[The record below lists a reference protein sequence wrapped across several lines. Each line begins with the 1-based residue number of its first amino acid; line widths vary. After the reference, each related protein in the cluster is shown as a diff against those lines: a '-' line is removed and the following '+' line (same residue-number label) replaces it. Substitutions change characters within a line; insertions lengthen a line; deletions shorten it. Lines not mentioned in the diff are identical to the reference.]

1 MTDLKSKRKKIIAS
15 VAAGTFSGTA
25 AGQTL
30 TGDDD
35 SILQDIDNVV
45 DDVPRKKLST
55 NEGHHEGASDSL
67 LRQIEDNDVAI
78 EGDEE
83 IMLHVEVASDEDL
96 AELAHEGM
104 GGDEVIG
111 PDDEVRLNI
120 NRPAEMESRLREVE
134 QNDDAI
140 GADDE
145 VRLNVNR
152 PAEMESRLREV
163 EQNDDVIG
171 ADDEVQ
177 LNVNRPAEMES
188 RLREVEQNDDAIE
201 ADDEVQLNI
210 NRPAEMEAKLRDIE
224 QDDVAIDPSEEIQL
238 DIDVIADNDAK
249 IQQLEDND
257 VAISGD
263 EVVELEIAA
272 PLQAEDSY
280 VDSNDYV
287 DMELAGASVEKA
299 DEANNDDIIEVE
311 VHDDAID
318 VVAVGQTH
326 PEDMQGNE
334 SDVRVASIK
343 PLGMVG
349 EVHTDIDDVDTS
361 AYDTTVDTSF
371 GSSEADFMND
381 GNIDSFIQ

>member
-35 SILQDIDNVV
+35 SILQDVDNVV

-96 AELAHEGM
+96 AELAREGM

-111 PDDEVRLNI
+111 P
-120 NRPAEMESRLREVE
+120 
-134 QNDDAI
+134 
-140 GADDE
+140 
-145 VRLNVNR
+145 
-152 PAEMESRLREV
+152 
-163 EQNDDVIG
+163 
-171 ADDEVQ
+171 
-177 LNVNRPAEMES
+177 
-188 RLREVEQNDDAIE
+188 
-201 ADDEVQLNI
+201 DDEVQLNI

-280 VDSNDYV
+280 VGSNDYV

-299 DEANNDDIIEVE
+299 DEAINDDIIEVE

-334 SDVRVASIK
+334 SDIRVASIK

-349 EVHTDIDDVDTS
+349 EVQTDIDDVDTS

>member
-145 VRLNVNR
+145 VR
-152 PAEMESRLREV
+152 
-163 EQNDDVIG
+163 
-171 ADDEVQ
+171 